1 MLSQSKIIKLKENF
15 IISKVQIPYNKLI
28 SNAQYIVDP
37 TIELNF
43 PYSILKLSKVFK
55 YAPRINDSPPFWFE
69 FENTLPGAEILQYYV
84 NLDNLKVL
92 FEQED
97 CLNDKI
103 LNYWTLH
110 IQTEISRIKFKLNR
124 FVFIFLGAIDIG
136 IIDIFLNNLLEP
148 NQYINSGLN

>member
-69 FENTLPGAEILQYYV
+69 FENTLPVLKYYKIMLILT
-84 NLDNLKVL
+84 
-92 FEQED
+92 
-97 CLNDKI
+97 I
-103 LNYWTLH
+103 
-110 IQTEISRIKFKLNR
+110 
-124 FVFIFLGAIDIG
+124 
-136 IIDIFLNNLLEP
+136 
-148 NQYINSGLN
+148 